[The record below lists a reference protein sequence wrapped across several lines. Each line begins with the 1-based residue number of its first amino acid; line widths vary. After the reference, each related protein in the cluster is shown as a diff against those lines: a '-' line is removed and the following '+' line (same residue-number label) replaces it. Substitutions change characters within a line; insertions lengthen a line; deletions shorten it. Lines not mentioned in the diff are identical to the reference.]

1 MYEGKERILPDSE
14 ILDKSVGGRP
24 ANVNNSVAK
33 TLLTYRRAPASMP
46 CNALVVTEIVV
57 ICSSKGEMPPHAF
70 CMINKNLNKGLV
82 SCILYINYCPIHL
95 HTDVW
100 ANSNKKSCYN
110 SERLMK
116 KLHISI
122 RSKCKDV
129 GWFCSSTSEK

>member
-33 TLLTYRRAPASMP
+33 TLLTYRRAPPSMP

-82 SCILYINYCPIHL
+82 SFILYIVLFIF
-95 HTDVW
+95 TRM
-100 ANSNKKSCYN
+100 
-110 SERLMK
+110 SERILTK
-116 KLHISI
+116 RVVITVI
-122 RSKCKDV
+122 DQ
-129 GWFCSSTSEK
+129 